1 MEGGGRVWGGG
12 GRAGAGG
19 GAAVAVV
26 AWSGGGVGGQR
37 HWFRLSL
44 RQLTGGWGGGG
55 RQRGRGRLVKTAGQ
69 GQVRTARR
77 SLDVALS
84 VSGRQERVGTVPDV
98 ATQEDAAM
106 GEPTSAQRTRA
117 FAMMVG
123 DWRKAAIASGYTL
136 QRVVVVEGVDHSA
149 PKPTLCIR
157 PAVPAGGAAAAG
169 DVTPSHKRARG
180 VEWAAGAPSSAGL
193 PAAAAEREREAAA
206 AAAAY
211 LPSSDDDSGGR
222 TAAGAMATPGG
233 GSASGAGTP
242 ATPATG
248 GTGTSG
254 GSTAPK
260 RKGRGSRSGAPK
272 RSHWSDEDHNKLEA
286 GLRKYGWGKFGVIR
300 TEFGLTS
307 RLAASIERYAYR
319 VKKQQPESSLAA
331 TWHDSHG
338 KRMRNMENDGAPAFD
353 YLPEGFK
360 PLGAGKRKEAT
371 ATYIAAAEKAGTL
384 IPSVIIPV
392 EGIMPPPP
400 PAGAAAAAGA
410 SGASTGEAAAV
421 QATADGAAVA
431 PTLGGSTALVMEANG
446 SVAAAGQAAV
456 PVSAGTGAVPP
467 TGGAWPAAAGT
478 DEATAMA
485 AAPTAAAAAAAAIAA
500 AASPAE
506 PSTAPAA
513 GTAAAAGGSA
523 P

>member
-1 MEGGGRVWGGG
+1 M
-12 GRAGAGG
+12 A
-19 GAAVAVV
+19 
-26 AWSGGGVGGQR
+26 
-37 HWFRLSL
+37 
-44 RQLTGGWGGGG
+44 
-55 RQRGRGRLVKTAGQ
+55 
-69 GQVRTARR
+69 
-77 SLDVALS
+77 
-84 VSGRQERVGTVPDV
+84 
-98 ATQEDAAM
+98 
-106 GEPTSAQRTRA
+106 EPTSAQRTRA

-136 QRVVVVEGVDHSA
+136 QRVVVVEGVDA
-149 PKPTLCIR
+149 TAAKPTLCIR
-157 PAVPAGGAAAAG
+157 PAVPAGAAAAAG
-169 DVTPSHKRARG
+169 DVTPSHKRVRG
-180 VEWAAGAPSSAGL
+180 PEWAGGAAAGAGL

-222 TAAGAMATPGG
+222 TPAGAMATPGG

-338 KRMRNMENDGAPAFD
+338 KRMRNMENDGAPSFD

-410 SGASTGEAAAV
+410 AGASTGEAAAAH
-421 QATADGAAVA
+421 ATADGTAVA
-431 PTLGGSTALVMEANG
+431 QTPGGSGALVSGANG
-446 SVAAAGQAAV
+446 SMATAGPAAAPVAAGMV
-456 PVSAGTGAVPP
+456 AVPP
-467 TGGAWPAAAGT
+467 TGGAWPAAAGA
-478 DEATAMA
+478 DAAAVMA
-485 AAPTAAAAAAAAIAA
+485 AAPAAAAAAAAAIAA
-500 AASPAE
+500 AAA
-506 PSTAPAA
+506 APGSVAVA
-513 GTAAAAGGSA
+513 PGTSAAAGGSA

>member
-1 MEGGGRVWGGG
+1 
-12 GRAGAGG
+12 
-19 GAAVAVV
+19 
-26 AWSGGGVGGQR
+26 
-37 HWFRLSL
+37 
-44 RQLTGGWGGGG
+44 
-55 RQRGRGRLVKTAGQ
+55 
-69 GQVRTARR
+69 
-77 SLDVALS
+77 
-84 VSGRQERVGTVPDV
+84 
-98 ATQEDAAM
+98 
-106 GEPTSAQRTRA
+106 
-117 FAMMVG
+117 MMVG

-136 QRVVVVEGVDHSA
+136 QRVVVVEGVDPLA

-157 PAVPAGGAAAAG
+157 PALPPGGAAAAG
-169 DVTPSHKRARG
+169 DVTPSHKRVRG
-180 VEWAAGAPSSAGL
+180 VEWAAGGAGGAGL

-222 TAAGAMATPGG
+222 TPAGALASSGG

-400 PAGAAAAAGA
+400 PAGPAAASSAT
-410 SGASTGEAAAV
+410 GASTGEAAAA
-421 QATADGAAVA
+421 QGTAAGAAVA
-431 PTLGGSTALVMEANG
+431 PTPNGSGALVMGANG
-446 SVAAAGQAAV
+446 SVVPAGPAAV
-456 PVSAGTGAVPP
+456 PVAAGPVAVPP
-467 TGGAWPAAAGT
+467 TGWPGAASAAA
-478 DEATAMA
+478 ATAIA
-485 AAPTAAAAAAAAIAA
+485 AAPAAAAAAAAAIAA
-500 AASPAE
+500 AASPAV
-506 PSTAPAA
+506 PPTAPAA
-513 GTAAAAGGSA
+513 GTAAAAGA
-523 P
+523 IVP

>member
-1 MEGGGRVWGGG
+1 M
-12 GRAGAGG
+12 A
-19 GAAVAVV
+19 
-26 AWSGGGVGGQR
+26 
-37 HWFRLSL
+37 
-44 RQLTGGWGGGG
+44 
-55 RQRGRGRLVKTAGQ
+55 
-69 GQVRTARR
+69 
-77 SLDVALS
+77 D
-84 VSGRQERVGTVPDV
+84 
-98 ATQEDAAM
+98 
-106 GEPTSAQRTRA
+106 PTSAQRTRA

-123 DWRKAAIASGYTL
+123 DWRKAAIASGFTL
-136 QRVVVVEGVDHSA
+136 QRVVVVEGVDASA

-157 PAVPAGGAAAAG
+157 PAVTAGAAAAAG
-169 DVTPSHKRARG
+169 DVTPSHKRVRG
-180 VEWAAGAPSSAGL
+180 VDWAGGSPSGPGL

-222 TAAGAMATPGG
+222 TPAGAIGS

-248 GTGTSG
+248 GTGPSG

-392 EGIMPPPP
+392 EGIAPPPP
-400 PAGAAAAAGA
+400 PAG
-410 SGASTGEAAAV
+410 EAAATSAAGTSTV
-421 QATADGAAVA
+421 EAPAAQADADGSTVA
-431 PTLGGSTALVMEANG
+431 PTPGGSAGLVMGANNSMG
-446 SVAAAGQAAV
+446 AAGPATPSMVAG
-456 PVSAGTGAVPP
+456 SAPGAPP
-467 TGGAWPAAAGT
+467 TGGGWPAAASSEAKAVMTPAPAAAVTAGGALA
-478 DEATAMA
+478 ATAT
-485 AAPTAAAAAAAAIAA
+485 PGV
-500 AASPAE
+500 
-506 PSTAPAA
+506 PSTTPALGSVAVTPMTAA
-513 GTAAAAGGSA
+513 GTASASGGSA